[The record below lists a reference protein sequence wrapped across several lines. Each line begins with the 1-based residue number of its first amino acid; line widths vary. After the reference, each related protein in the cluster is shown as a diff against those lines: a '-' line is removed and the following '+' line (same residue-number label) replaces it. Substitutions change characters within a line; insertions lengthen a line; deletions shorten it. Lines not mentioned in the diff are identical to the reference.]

1 MLRNLK
7 KISYLQVFFIV
18 CCALVVSTIIFRDL
32 PFFWDAISKSARANW
47 IYDNDLKQFIIP
59 TEFNSGHPPLW
70 IAMLAIFWTVF
81 GKSILTARI
90 LLLII
95 NIGVFWQI
103 SRLCKNN
110 FINGISAGAM
120 LLVCL
125 EPTLVAQT
133 TSLNNDMLL
142 LFFTL
147 FSLNSLINQKPFL
160 FTLALMGLLFTN
172 LRGIYLF
179 TAILIIHAIYL
190 RYRLI
195 SNNKAT
201 FSAYVIAA
209 VSFGFFCVLQFRE
222 LGWFL
227 ITENTNY
234 NQHRQTTGIKN
245 VVINSI
251 VYAKSYLEYGRF
263 IIFLALMPLLYKY
276 IKEKSLKN
284 LLIDRMGIAL
294 FVISI
299 VLFFGMVPFSNPIGN
314 RYFMVCYILAII
326 VLINLIFLF
335 QIKYKNVML
344 SAVVICFLS
353 GHFWI
358 YPATISQPWDSTLAY
373 LRYFP
378 LEVKMENYIK
388 NSELEISHIG
398 TRIRL
403 NERDFS
409 ALQPLSETDKYAHF
423 NIQTNAYILLSNIE
437 NYTKDDELLKV
448 QNEWELLETF
458 SDCGVFI
465 SLYKNPKLQTK

>member
-1 MLRNLK
+1 MHLSYLSQMLIKLK

-47 IYDNDLKQFIIP
+47 IYENDLKQFIIP
-59 TEFNSGHPPLW
+59 TQFSSGHPPLW
-70 IAMLAIFWTVF
+70 ISLLAISWTIF
-81 GKSILTARI
+81 GKSILSARI

-125 EPTLVAQT
+125 EPTLMAQT

-147 FSLNSLINQKPFL
+147 FSLNNLINQKPFL
-160 FTLALMGLLFTN
+160 FTLALIGLLFTN

-195 SNNKAT
+195 SNNKAM
-201 FSAYVIAA
+201 FSAYVISA
-209 VSFGFFCVLQFRE
+209 VSFGFFCILQYRE

-227 ITENTNY
+227 ITENINY

-245 VVINSI
+245 VLINSI
-251 VYAKSYLEYGRF
+251 VYVKSFLEYGRF
-263 IIFLALMPLLYKY
+263 IIFIVLIPLFLKY

-284 LLIDRMGIAL
+284 LQIDRMGIAF
-294 FVISI
+294 FVIS
-299 VLFFGMVPFSNPIGN
+299 VLLFLGMVPFSNPIDN
-314 RYFMVCYILAII
+314 RYFMICYILAII
-326 VLINLIFLF
+326 LLINLTFLF
-335 QIKYKNVML
+335 QLKYKKLIL
-344 SAVVICFLS
+344 STVVICFLT
-353 GHFWI
+353 GHFWV
-358 YPATISQPWDSTLAY
+358 YPATISQSWDSSLAY

-388 NSELEISHIG
+388 NSGLESSSIG

-409 ALQPLSETDKYAHF
+409 TLKPL
-423 NIQTNAYILLSNIE
+423 
-437 NYTKDDELLKV
+437 
-448 QNEWELLETF
+448 
-458 SDCGVFI
+458 
-465 SLYKNPKLQTK
+465 P